1 MLGLIGVRALFSK
14 TLAGILTLRG
24 LTRRLWHISLLGLH
38 KNSWIKSRYSLN
50 RNISVV
56 ITREA

>member
-24 LTRRLWHISLLGLH
+24 LTRRLWHILLLGLH
-38 KNSWIKSRYSLN
+38 KNSWI
-50 RNISVV
+50 
-56 ITREA
+56 E

>member
-1 MLGLIGVRALFSK
+1 MLGLIGGRALFSK
-14 TLAGILTLRG
+14 TLAGILTLTG
-24 LTRRLWHISLLGLH
+24 LTRRIWHTSQLGLL
-38 KNSWIKSRYSLN
+38 KNSWIKSRYRLN